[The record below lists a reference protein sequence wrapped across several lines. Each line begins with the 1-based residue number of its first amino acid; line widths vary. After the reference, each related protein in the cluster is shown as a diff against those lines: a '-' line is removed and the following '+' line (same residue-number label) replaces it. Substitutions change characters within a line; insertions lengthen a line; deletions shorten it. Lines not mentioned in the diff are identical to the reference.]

1 MEHTFFK
8 IIKQLIFYTVLFVIF
23 VFTQLNASSTNDKH
37 TILSKNIKII
47 DGDTIKLDGIKIR
60 FSGIDAPESY
70 YKGKEQICLKQNVK
84 ISCGKLSKEF
94 LTQKINNQ
102 KVTCEIESKPDRYK
116 RKLGECFVKDKSLSR
131 ILVRN
136 GYAFDYPRYS
146 KKKYAED
153 QEYAKDNKLGLW
165 NMKFEFPWNFRR
177 NN

>member
-1 MEHTFFK
+1 MFSNKIKVFSIISIFLIFFLSSFNNINAQDTK
-8 IIKQLIFYTVLFVIF
+8 IIAGNAFV
-23 VFTQLNASSTNDKH
+23 V
-37 TILSKNIKII
+37 
-47 DGDTIKLDGIKIR
+47 DGDTIKINGANIR

-70 YKGKEQICLKQNVK
+70 YRGKEQICFKENEKVF
-84 ISCGKLSKEF
+84 CGRLSKDF
-94 LTQKINNQ
+94 LIKKIDNQ
-102 KVTCEIESKPDRYK
+102 RVTCKLEFKTDRYK

-153 QEYAKDNKLGLW
+153 QKYAKNHKLGLW
-165 NMKFEFPWNFRR
+165 DMKFEFPWDFRE

>member
-1 MEHTFFK
+1 MFLNK
-8 IIKQLIFYTVLFVIF
+8 IKVFLLISICLIFFL
-23 VFTQLNASSTNDKH
+23 STYNDVKAQE
-37 TILSKNIKII
+37 IKII
-47 DGDTIKLDGIKIR
+47 EGNAFVVDGDTIKINGENIR

-70 YKGKEQICLKQNVK
+70 YKGKEQICFKEKEK
-84 ISCGKLSKEF
+84 ISCGKLSKVF
-94 LTQKINNQ
+94 LIKKIDNQ
-102 KVTCEIESKPDRYK
+102 KVTCKIEFRPDRYK
-116 RKLGECFVKDKSLSR
+116 RKLGECFVKEKSLSR